1 MRVDCGRCSAALL
14 VVSFSILLYFGREI
28 YVSAP
33 PIPAV
38 VQTTAGETLFT
49 REQYDQGRQVWQ
61 RVGGQ
66 QMGSIWGH
74 GSYVAPDWS
83 ADWLHR
89 EATALLDLWAQRDT
103 GKAYADLDAPQQAA
117 LQSRLQQVMRT
128 NTYDPATG
136 VLTVDADR
144 AQAIRQV
151 SRSLHAAVRPR
162 RRAEHPARAVCDPAE
177 PDSRRRRAAG
187 DDVVLLLDVLGD
199 HDQPPGQRDQL
210 HQQLAV
216 RAAGR
221 QRADDVDL
229 PLDVHQHLRPAG
241 GCRRA
246 GLVLRRDARPAN
258 RRRSCRSATRSVR
271 SSPRRR

>member
-1 MRVDCGRCSAALL
+1 MERPSCRWEPEMMNASRLWKVLGALL

-89 EATALLDLWAQRDT
+89 EAIALLDLWAQRDT
-103 GKAYADLDAPQQAA
+103 GRAYADLDAPQQAA
-117 LQSRLQQVMRT
+117 LQSKLQQVMRT

-151 SRSLHAAVRPR
+151 TDDYMRLFGPDVELNTL
-162 RRAEHPARAVCDPAE
+162 RAQYAIQQNPIPDVAE
-177 PDSRRRRAAG
+177 RQAMMSFFVWTSWATATNRPDSKISYTSNW
-187 DDVVLLLDVLGD
+187 
-199 HDQPPGQRDQL
+199 P
-210 HQQLAV
+210 
-216 RAAGR
+216 
-221 QRADDVDL
+221 
-229 PLDVHQHLRPAG
+229 
-241 GCRRA
+241 
-246 GLVLRRDARPAN
+246 
-258 RRRSCRSATRSVR
+258 SE
-271 SSPRRR
+271 